1 MSIITTTNNNF
12 NYKSPVIFTNTIQN
26 ETTQTISGDVKVE
39 QYYTSEMTYNLSGK
53 KYISTQSLSYLINN
67 FTIYYYIV
75 NVTITKPSINTDL
88 SFYQLTE
95 AMSMNDPCITSPANK
110 NSTVD
115 TIQWIYLS
123 STAIENGDKIRL
135 ELFCFDDNENVLGK
149 PDLIITS
156 NVKIIP
162 VY

>member
-1 MSIITTTNNNF
+1 MSIITTTSNNF

-39 QYYTSEMTYNLSGK
+39 QYYTSKLTYNSTSK
-53 KYISTQSLSYLINN
+53 KYVSTQSLSYLINN

-95 AMSMNDPCITSPANK
+95 AMQMNDPCITSPANK

-115 TIQWIYLS
+115 TIQWVYLT
-123 STAIENGDKIRL
+123 STVITNGYKIRL
-135 ELFCFDDNENVLGK
+135 ELFCFDDDENVLDIS
-149 PDLIITS
+149 DLTITT

-162 VY
+162 IY

>member
-1 MSIITTTNNNF
+1 MSIITTTSNNF

-39 QYYTSEMTYNLSGK
+39 QYYTSKFTYRTATK
-53 KYISTQSLSYLINN
+53 KYVSTQSLSYLINN

-95 AMSMNDPCITSPANK
+95 AMQMNDPCITSPANK

-123 STAIENGDKIRL
+123 STVVTNADKIRL
-135 ELFCFDDNENVLGK
+135 ELFCFDDDENVLDIS
-149 PDLIITS
+149 DLTITS

>member
-39 QYYTSEMTYNLSGK
+39 QYYTSELTYNSTSK
-53 KYISTQSLSYLINN
+53 KYESTPSSSYLINN

-95 AMSMNDPCITSPANK
+95 AFSMNDPCITSPANK

-115 TIQWIYLS
+115 TIQWIYLT
-123 STAIENGDKIRL
+123 STAITNGDKIKFD
-135 ELFCFDDNENVLGK
+135 LFCFDDDENVLDIS
-149 PDLIITS
+149 DLTITA